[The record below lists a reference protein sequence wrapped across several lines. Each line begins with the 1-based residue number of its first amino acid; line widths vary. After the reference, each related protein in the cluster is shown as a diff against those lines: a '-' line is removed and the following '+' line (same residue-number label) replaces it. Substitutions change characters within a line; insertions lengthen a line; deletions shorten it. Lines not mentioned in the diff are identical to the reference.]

1 MLAHWIWLAH
11 RPNLPDWLKWNLL
24 QKFGDPEK
32 IYFADSYEEAEGLT
46 KQGYESLMDKDL
58 GQAHKILEACLKKR
72 LHILTIAD
80 GAYPRRLKNICD
92 PPLILYYKGQLPD
105 LDSTAVISVVGTR
118 HASAYGLQAAQRL
131 GYQIGACGGIVVSGM
146 ALGID
151 AMAMNG
157 GLMGG
162 APVVGVL
169 GCGADQIYPLKNRQL
184 FRDTERY
191 GCILSEFPPET
202 PAAPWNFPKRNRIIS
217 GLSDGV
223 LVVEAPK
230 KSGALITARQALDQG
245 RDVFVVPGNID
256 VDTCEGSNS
265 LLRQGAGAV
274 SCGWDILSEYVCR
287 YPDRLREKIQGR
299 QEAGEDL
306 QKVSQNLQIPD
317 PERKKSHKI
326 QEKTSR
332 IPEIDKPHENA
343 HKKLSIDKEPS
354 QPYID
359 INEIL
364 SRCNSQEKAIVMVLK
379 DGEMLVDTVIAE
391 TGLKTQEVLS
401 SLTMLEIKGIL
412 KRLPGRRIC
421 LQQK

>member
-1 MLAHWIWLAH
+1 M
-11 RPNLPDWLKWNLL
+11 
-24 QKFGDPEK
+24 
-32 IYFADSYEEAEGLT
+32 
-46 KQGYESLMDKDL
+46 
-58 GQAHKILEACLKKR
+58 
-72 LHILTIAD
+72 
-80 GAYPRRLKNICD
+80 
-92 PPLILYYKGQLPD
+92 
-105 LDSTAVISVVGTR
+105 ISVVGTR

-202 PAAPWNFPKRNRIIS
+202 PAAPWHFPKRNRIIS

-230 KSGALITARQALDQG
+230 KSGALITAREALDQG

-256 VDTCEGSNS
+256 VDTFEGSNS

-274 SCGWDILSEYVCR
+274 SCGWDILGEYACR
-287 YPDRLREKIQGR
+287 YPDRLHEKTQDRER
-299 QEAGEDL
+299 PEEHL
-306 QKVSQNLQIPD
+306 QKVAQHPRVPE
-317 PERKKSHKI
+317 PERKKSNPNRG
-326 QEKTSR
+326 KTTAAPGKMEEMKAV
-332 IPEIDKPHENA
+332 PE
-343 HKKLSIDKEPS
+343 KLSIDKGPS

-359 INEIL
+359 INDIL
-364 SRCNSQEKAIVMVLK
+364 PRCNSQEKAIVMALK
-379 DGEMLVDTVIAE
+379 DGEALVDTVIAE
-391 TGLKTQEVLS
+391 TGLKAQEVLS